1 MVLSRTSLVPWYLQG
16 KAILIASINLFFLL
30 LSMLYPLKTETWT
43 FMQHRKSLDFVYT
56 TKETAQFI
64 QLLFTII
71 ARAFSSSLP
80 EKPGSWSTNCQLTA
94 NATQDFPHI
103 HNRFCFLRTCR
114 TLLLLPIFG
123 FPFHFQSSISGFCN
137 ALLSKKDTCA
147 FPLPQA
153 KETTFWKGKG

>member
-1 MVLSRTSLVPWYLQG
+1 
-16 KAILIASINLFFLL
+16 
-30 LSMLYPLKTETWT
+30 
-43 FMQHRKSLDFVYT
+43 MQHYKSLDFVHT
-56 TKETAQFI
+56 LKETTHLE
-64 QLLFTII
+64 QLPFTILV

-123 FPFHFQSSISGFCN
+123 FPFHFQASTLVKC
-137 ALLSKKDTCA
+137 LLENENESQKSAAAGECDKCE
-147 FPLPQA
+147 
-153 KETTFWKGKG
+153 ETTSLQASKLR

>member
-1 MVLSRTSLVPWYLQG
+1 MVLVTVVMMVTPFF
-16 KAILIASINLFFLL
+16 LFFFIVQAC
-30 LSMLYPLKTETWT
+30 PLRTETWT
-43 FMQHRKSLDFVYT
+43 SMQHCKSLDFVHT
-56 TKETAQFI
+56 KKETTHLE
-64 QLLFTII
+64 QLPFTILV

-123 FPFHFQSSISGFCN
+123 FPFHFQASISGFCN

-147 FPLPQA
+147 FPPPEA
-153 KETTFWKGKG
+153 KETRFWKGIG